1 MDNSFSSLNCSRR
14 VLAPA
19 KINLHLEVLGIR
31 SDGFHE
37 LAMVMQSINVFDC
50 IDITPTEN
58 GLIKLTSNDLTLSTS
73 EDNLILRAANAIRS
87 KAGLNHLGAVIHLT
101 KNIPI
106 GAGLAGGSS
115 DAAATL
121 FGLNSLWKL
130 NFSNDQ
136 LAILAA
142 EIGSDVPFCL
152 AGGTQL
158 CFGRGEVLEPLNN
171 FNSSMGVV
179 LVKDPLVEV
188 STPWAY
194 EIYKK
199 NHQKNYLSAEVDFE
213 VKRKELRDSKW
224 ITTTGLNNPPPLTND
239 LQNVVAPVTPA
250 VEKSLEFLSS
260 LEGSISR
267 AMSGSGPSCF
277 ALFPDLLT
285 AQRSLQKRNKELVSL
300 GLNCWCCAFK
310 ANGVSFDL

>member
-1 MDNSFSSLNCSRR
+1 
-14 VLAPA
+14 
-19 KINLHLEVLGIR
+19 
-31 SDGFHE
+31 
-37 LAMVMQSINVFDC
+37 
-50 IDITPTEN
+50 
-58 GLIKLTSNDLTLSTS
+58 
-73 EDNLILRAANAIRS
+73 
-87 KAGLNHLGAVIHLT
+87 
-101 KNIPI
+101 
-106 GAGLAGGSS
+106 
-115 DAAATL
+115 
-121 FGLNSLWKL
+121 
-130 NFSNDQ
+130 
-136 LAILAA
+136 
-142 EIGSDVPFCL
+142 
-152 AGGTQL
+152 
-158 CFGRGEVLEPLNN
+158 
-171 FNSSMGVV
+171 
-179 LVKDPLVEV
+179 
-188 STPWAY
+188 AY